1 MTDSVDPQQ
10 TASDDS
16 AESPLPWRPTR
27 RKLLHSLSGIGLG
40 SLTLERAL
48 AAQAETAIE
57 VTPTMVA
64 QAEWIAGLELN
75 EEQRAQ
81 AAAALNRALEQHR
94 NLRGVDIPHAVPP
107 ALAFDPDP
115 TADPTPRFHSDPI
128 GPSEAAAP
136 VKPAEA
142 SQLAFLPVSE
152 LSSLIRTRQISSVE
166 LTRLYLERLRTWQPT
181 LKFMVTETEEL
192 ALRQARR
199 ADREL
204 AAGRYRGPL
213 HGIPWGAKDLM
224 AVPGY
229 KTTWGAPPFRDQQLE
244 EKATVAQKLEDAGAV
259 LVAKLSLG
267 ALASGDRWFG
277 GQTRNPWDP
286 TQGSSGSSA
295 GSASAT
301 AAGCVGFAIGSE
313 THGSIVSPCRR
324 CGTTGLR
331 PTFGR
336 VSRAGCMTLSWSL
349 DKLGPIARSVED
361 CALIFGAIQGRD
373 AFDPTTVDRPFAWPA
388 RGSLKSLRVG
398 FVPNDQ
404 DPSKRRELQ
413 VLRDLGVQLVPIK
426 LPDMYPIRP
435 LLLILYAEAATVFD
449 ELIRSGN
456 TEGLNS
462 WPRALRNAQFTP
474 AVEYLRANRIRTML
488 MREMQTVFE
497 KVDLYVG
504 GDDLTLTNLTG
515 HPTVVLP
522 EGFSDRKGR
531 RVPFSLTFTGRLY
544 GESELLAVAHAYQQ
558 TTGVHLEHP
567 VLKPENG
574 DDN

>member
-1 MTDSVDPQQ
+1 MTDA
-10 TASDDS
+10 TNHNASQPDQPGD
-16 AESPLPWRPTR
+16 SPLPWRPTR
-27 RKLLHSLSGIGLG
+27 RKLLQAISGMGLG

-48 AAQAETAIE
+48 AAQAEAAVE
-57 VTPTMVA
+57 VTPVMIQ
-64 QAEWIAGLELN
+64 QAEWIADLELTD
-75 EEQRAQ
+75 EQRAQ
-81 AAAALNRALEQHR
+81 AAMALNRALASHR
-94 NLRGVDIPHAVPP
+94 SLRGVDIPHDVPP
-107 ALAFDPDP
+107 ALAFDPAP
-115 TADPTPRFHSDPI
+115 TAAVTPIPVGTQVSL
-128 GPSEAAAP
+128 SEAAAP
-136 VKPAEA
+136 VKPDED

-152 LSSLIRTRQISSVE
+152 LSSLIRTRQISAVE

-181 LKFMVTETEEL
+181 LNFLVTDTEEL

-224 AVPGY
+224 AIPGY
-229 KTTWGAPPFRDQQLE
+229 KTTWGAPQFREQQLDH
-244 EKATVAQKLEDAGAV
+244 KATVAQRLEDAGAV

-277 GQTRNPWDP
+277 GQTRNPWNP
-286 TQGSSGSSA
+286 QQGSSGSSA

-336 VSRAGCMTLSWSL
+336 VSRAGCMTLSWSM

-361 CALIFGAIQGRD
+361 CAVIFGAIHGRD
-373 AFDPTTVDRPFAWPA
+373 EFDPTTVDRPFTWPA
-388 RGSLKSLRVG
+388 SRSLKSLRVG

-404 DPSKRRELQ
+404 DENKRPELD
-413 VLRDLGVQLVPIK
+413 VLRDLGVQLVPIT
-426 LPDMYPIRP
+426 LPDKYPVRA
-435 LLLILYAEAATVFD
+435 LLMILYAEAATVFD
-449 ELIRSGN
+449 ELIRSGD
-456 TEGLNS
+456 TEGLNQ

-474 AVEYLRANRIRTML
+474 AVEYLRANRIRTLL

-497 KVDLYVG
+497 KVDLYVD
-504 GDDLTLTNLTG
+504 GDDLTLTNMTG

-522 EGFSDRKGR
+522 DGFNERKGR
-531 RVPFSLTFTGRLY
+531 RIPYSLTFTGRLY
-544 GESELLAVAHAYQQ
+544 GETDLLAVAHAYQQ
-558 TTGVHLEHP
+558 ATGFHLEHP
-567 VLKPENG
+567 VLQHEKEVPE
-574 DDN
+574 

>member
-1 MTDSVDPQQ
+1 MTDSADHHQAQ
-10 TASDDS
+10 SEDAGD
-16 AESPLPWRPTR
+16 SPLPWRPTR
-27 RKLLHSLSGIGLG
+27 RKLLQSISGIGLG

-48 AAQAETAIE
+48 AAQAETAVE
-57 VTPTMVA
+57 VTPTMVQ

-75 EEQRAQ
+75 EQQREQ
-81 AAAALNRALEQHR
+81 AATALNRALAQHR
-94 NLRGVDIPHAVPP
+94 SLRGVDIPHSVPP
-107 ALAFDPDP
+107 AVAFNPAP
-115 TADPTPRFHSDPI
+115 TTDPTPHFDTEPI
-128 GPSEAAAP
+128 SLSEAAAP
-136 VKPAEA
+136 VKPADA

-152 LSSLIRTRQISSVE
+152 LSSLLRTRQVSSVE
-166 LTRLYLERLRTWQPT
+166 LTRLYLERLRAWQPT
-181 LKFMVTETEEL
+181 LNFMVTETEEL
-192 ALRQARR
+192 ALQQAQR
-199 ADREL
+199 ADREF
-204 AAGRYRGPL
+204 ATGRYRGPL

-229 KTTWGAPPFRDQQLE
+229 KTTWGAPPFRDQQLDD
-244 EKATVAQKLEDAGAV
+244 KATVAQKLEDAGAV

-286 TQGSSGSSA
+286 EQGSSGSSA

-336 VSRAGCMTLSWSL
+336 VSRAGCMTLSWSM

-361 CALIFGAIQGRD
+361 CAVIFGAIHGRD
-373 AFDPTTVDRPFAWPA
+373 EFDPTTVDRPFAWPA
-388 RGSLKSLRVG
+388 RRALKSLRVG
-398 FVPNDQ
+398 YVSNDQ
-404 DPSKRRELQ
+404 DDTNRHDLQ
-413 VLRDLGVQLVPIK
+413 VLRDLGAQLVPIK
-426 LPDMYPIRP
+426 LPDTYPVRA
-435 LLLILYAEAATVFD
+435 LLMILYAEAATVFD

-497 KVDLYVG
+497 NVDLYVG

-522 EGFSDRKGR
+522 DKSTERKGR

-544 GESELLAVAHAYQQ
+544 GETDLLAVAHAYQQ
-558 TTGVHLEHP
+558 VTGVHLEHP
-567 VLKPENG
+567 
-574 DDN
+574 